1 MIGDDQVSG
10 WTNRLTDTWY
20 FLCRGIGKHTPFYKN
35 KRQNLEIRWYIVLWK
50 ILMGVTYKVQRKI

>member
-1 MIGDDQVSG
+1 MSRLIG
-10 WTNRLTDTWY
+10 TWY